1 MSVRSRLPAA
11 SGSHAA
17 PAARSVR
24 AAEGQQSALPQQLH
38 KPRLIAE
45 LGGDGDAPV
54 LHELRT
60 CARYAYQASG
70 AKLARPLAH
79 ESLEAQHATKLR

>member
-45 LGGDGDAPV
+45 LGGDGDAPA
-54 LHELRT
+54 LHEQRT
-60 CARYAYQASG
+60 CA
-70 AKLARPLAH
+70 
-79 ESLEAQHATKLR
+79 